1 MHHVVHHNT
10 HHVPNTTHHP
20 PLTIQLTAYVKPPT
34 PTHPPTTPPNTRHAP
49 QVASL
54 PDQSLSD
61 IPTDALLT
69 GHHHPYDPL
78 RPKRKKPAPTGAP
91 KQRRKSLESH
101 SGALVIT
108 WREDTDADGDGEVT
122 GNPDGEAGGAGSTE
136 TEGGAAATGMEES
149 TGAEASMLA
158 EVVVDEA
165 LAIREPRPG
174 SADDIAQVVSGAR
187 FATCK

>member
-1 MHHVVHHNT
+1 M
-10 HHVPNTTHHP
+10 
-20 PLTIQLTAYVKPPT
+20 
-34 PTHPPTTPPNTRHAP
+34 
-49 QVASL
+49 ASL

-61 IPTDALLT
+61 IPTDALHT

-108 WREDTDADGDGEVT
+108 WREDTNADGEGETT
-122 GNPDGEAGGAGSTE
+122 GKADGEAGGAGSAE
-136 TEGGAAATGMEES
+136 IEGGAAATGMEES

-174 SADDIAQVVSGAR
+174 SADAIAQVVSGGWCPIRDVQVRLIDAHDLFRNVIKYTYSNTLAR
-187 FATCK
+187 SHPRPRTNTTDV